1 MAQKILYVDMDGV
14 ICDFESAFAKI
25 DPEVLASYRGDEDK
39 IPGLFALMDPIP
51 GAIDAV
57 TELCTLFDTYVL
69 STVPWG
75 NKTGASQKI
84 EWIQRHF
91 GHQRGTSLWKRVIL
105 THHKHLNRGDYL
117 IDDRPNN
124 GAAEFPL
131 HNPGAQ
137 WLNFGS
143 EQFPDWESVLAYLRP
158 QAT

>member
-1 MAQKILYVDMDGV
+1 MGQPDGR
-14 ICDFESAFAKI
+14 E
-25 DPEVLASYRGDEDK
+25 P
-39 IPGLFALMDPIP
+39 
-51 GAIDAV
+51 
-57 TELCTLFDTYVL
+57 
-69 STVPWG
+69 
-75 NKTGASQKI
+75 KI

-91 GHQRGTSLWKRVIL
+91 GHQRGTSLWKQVIL